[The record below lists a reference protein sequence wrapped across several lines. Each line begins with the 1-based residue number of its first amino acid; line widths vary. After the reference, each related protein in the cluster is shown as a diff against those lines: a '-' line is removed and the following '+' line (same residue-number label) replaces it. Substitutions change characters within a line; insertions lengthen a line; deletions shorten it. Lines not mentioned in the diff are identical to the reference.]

1 MNGPHDDSG
10 NIAGRLARFRRIGRD
25 RGRASGQGLQ
35 DHPGGGRCVV
45 SHRARQHHRAARRQ
59 WRRQDHDHCDDH
71 GAGAADV
78 GARAGAGRID
88 ARAKRRGAGPDEFRK
103 PVCRHA
109 DAAHGAA
116 KSHRVRQA
124 LRGQESARAHR
135 GARRRP
141 RLERIPRSSQWKTVV
156 RAEDAG
162 GACKSAD
169 QPARTAAA
177 RRADRIARS
186 RHRRLDQAAP
196 DRLPQGQQRDHPAGV
211 AQHAG
216 GRAAVRPRHHH
227 EARPHRGR
235 RQPRQDH
242 AALQPRVAGGSVSRR
257 RARPRPGER
266 VVSSLST
273 FDSHRGIAPHRIG
286 AMILRYW
293 YLLISSWPRLLELVY
308 WPALQIVTWG
318 FLQTYIAE
326 NAGFFARAGGTFI
339 GAIILWDILFR
350 GQLGFSISFLE
361 EMWARNL
368 GNLMMSPLK
377 PIEFLISLM
386 IMSLIR
392 LAIGVIPMT
401 LLAMFFFHF
410 NFYSLGLPLIAFF
423 CNLIFTSWSLGI
435 FVSGLVIRNGLGAES
450 IVWTLMF
457 GILPLACVYYP
468 VSVLPAWLQVVA
480 WALPP
485 TYVFEGMRALLID
498 HVFRADLMV
507 GARSIN
513 AVLFIVSFAIF
524 LGLLNSA
531 RRAGSLLQSGE

>member
-1 MNGPHDDSG
+1 M
-10 NIAGRLARFRRIGRD
+10 
-25 RGRASGQGLQ
+25 
-35 DHPGGGRCVV
+35 
-45 SHRARQHHRAARRQ
+45 
-59 WRRQDHDHCDDH
+59 
-71 GAGAADV
+71 
-78 GARAGAGRID
+78 
-88 ARAKRRGAGPDEFRK
+88 
-103 PVCRHA
+103 
-109 DAAHGAA
+109 
-116 KSHRVRQA
+116 
-124 LRGQESARAHR
+124 
-135 GARRRP
+135 
-141 RLERIPRSSQWKTVV
+141 
-156 RAEDAG
+156 
-162 GACKSAD
+162 
-169 QPARTAAA
+169 
-177 RRADRIARS
+177 
-186 RHRRLDQAAP
+186 
-196 DRLPQGQQRDHPAGV
+196 
-211 AQHAG
+211 
-216 GRAAVRPRHHH
+216 
-227 EARPHRGR
+227 
-235 RQPRQDH
+235 
-242 AALQPRVAGGSVSRR
+242 
-257 RARPRPGER
+257 
-266 VVSSLST
+266 SSLSIIER
-273 FDSHRGIAPHRIG
+273 HRGIAPHRIG

-308 WPALQIVTWG
+308 WPALQMVTWG

-339 GAIILWDILFR
+339 GAVILWDILFR

-468 VSVLPAWLQVVA
+468 VSVLPHWLQVVA

-498 HVFRADLMV
+498 HVFRADLMLD
-507 GARSIN
+507 ALLIN

-531 RRAGSLLQSGE
+531 RRAGSLLQGGE